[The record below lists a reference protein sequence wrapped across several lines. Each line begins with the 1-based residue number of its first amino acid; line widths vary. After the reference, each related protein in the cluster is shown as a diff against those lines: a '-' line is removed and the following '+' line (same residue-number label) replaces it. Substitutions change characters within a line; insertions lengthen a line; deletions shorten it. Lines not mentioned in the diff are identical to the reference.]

1 MLFSIWFFG
10 YTPFANS
17 RGIFTF
23 HVKQKQGF
31 LKALLFV
38 SVRNLPFWNCDRIK
52 ANILEIQAWK
62 VSKPDKGNILKISS
76 VCSIRWKNFITAI
89 QGALEILLQHID
101 IHFWKL
107 NTVLPAYCIKKPISY
122 GVFFFSQNK
131 IDYEKVIIGLC
142 WWKTF

>member
-1 MLFSIWFFG
+1 MLFCICLFG
-10 YTPFANS
+10 CTPFAKS
-17 RGIFTF
+17 GGIFTF
-23 HVKQKQGF
+23 NIEQKQGF

-76 VCSIRWKNFITAI
+76 ACSIRWKNFITAI
-89 QGALEILLQHID
+89 QGALQILLQHID

-122 GVFFFSQNK
+122 GVFFFRRTKLTTKKSS
-131 IDYEKVIIGLC
+131 
-142 WWKTF
+142 